1 MFTKSQQDLLKSVG
15 RNPNHPDFGKPN
27 VDLEVV
33 LNQIRRENP
42 SAFLMDVDLQER
54 VFVHQPVSGIRL
66 KGYLKPLLEQ
76 A

>member
-15 RNPNHPDFGKPN
+15 RNSNHPDFGKPN
-27 VDLEVV
+27 GDLEVV
-33 LNQIRRENP
+33 LNQLRRENP

-54 VFVHQPVSGIRL
+54 VFIHQPVSAIRL
-66 KGYLKPLLEQ
+66 KGYIKPLLEQ